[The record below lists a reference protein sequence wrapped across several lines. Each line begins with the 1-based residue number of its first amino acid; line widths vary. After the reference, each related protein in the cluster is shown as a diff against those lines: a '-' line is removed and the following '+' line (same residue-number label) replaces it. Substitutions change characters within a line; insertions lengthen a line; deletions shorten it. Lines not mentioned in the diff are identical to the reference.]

1 MSAPRPR
8 RSVLF
13 MPGVNARALDKARGL
28 DTDAL
33 IFDLEDSVAP
43 EAKAAARAQIAAAL
57 KQGGYGKR
65 ECVLRV
71 NGVGTPWHDEDLR
84 FAAGLPLDAVL
95 VPKIENGEAMR
106 AVDTALGAAGA
117 PPNLALWSMMETP
130 RAVLHAEAIAAATPR
145 LAALVVGTEDLA
157 KDLGARSRPDRL
169 PVMTALGIVMLAARA
184 YGLAVLD
191 AVYRDFEDDEG
202 FAAECRQGRDLGFDG
217 KTLIHP
223 RQIAI
228 ANAVFAPDAAA
239 LEEARAIIAAFDA
252 ASAAG
257 RGVATFKGRM
267 IEKLHVDGARRLIA
281 LAAAIEADGGE

>member
-13 MPGVNARALDKARGL
+13 MPGINARALDKARGL
-28 DTDAL
+28 GADAL

-43 EAKAAARAQIAAAL
+43 EAKAAARSQIAAAL

-71 NGVGTPWHDEDLR
+71 NGVGTQWHDEDLR
-84 FAAGLPLDAVL
+84 FAASVPLDAVL
-95 VPKIENGEAMR
+95 LPKIENGEAVR
-106 AVDTALGAAGA
+106 SVDAALAAAGA
-117 PPNLALWSMMETP
+117 RPGLALWSMMETP
-130 RAVLHAEAIAAATPR
+130 RAILHAEAIASATPR

-157 KDLGARSRPDRL
+157 QDLGARSRADRL
-169 PVMTALGIVMLAARA
+169 PVMTALGIVVLAARA

-191 AVYRDFEDDEG
+191 AVYRDFADDEG

-228 ANAVFAPDAAA
+228 ANAAFSPDAAA
-239 LEEARAIIAAFDA
+239 LEEAREIIAAFDA
-252 ASAAG
+252 ASDAG
-257 RGVATFKGRM
+257 RGVATLKGRM
-267 IEKLHVDGARRLIA
+267 IEKLHVDSARRLIA
-281 LAAAIEADGGE
+281 LAAAIEAGVGE

>member
-13 MPGVNARALDKARGL
+13 MPGVNARALEKARGL
-28 DTDAL
+28 GADAL

-43 EAKAAARAQIAAAL
+43 DAKAAARARIAAAL
-57 KQGGYGKR
+57 KRGGYGKR

-84 FAAGLPLDAVL
+84 FAASLPLDAVL
-95 VPKIENGEAMR
+95 VPKIASDA
-106 AVDTALGAAGA
+106 AVRSVDAALGKAGA
-117 PPNLALWSMMETP
+117 PRLALWSMMETP
-130 RAVLHAEAIAAATPR
+130 RAILHAEAIASATPR

-169 PVMTALGIVMLAARA
+169 PVTTALGIVVLAARA
-184 YGLAVLD
+184 HGLAVLD

-223 RQIAI
+223 RQIAG
-228 ANAVFAPDAAA
+228 ANAVFAPDAAS
-239 LEEARAIIAAFDA
+239 LDEARAIIAAFDA

-257 RGVATFKGRM
+257 SGVATLKGKM
-267 IEKLHVDGARRLIA
+267 IEKLHVDSARRLIA
-281 LAAAIEADGGE
+281 LAAAIDEAATD